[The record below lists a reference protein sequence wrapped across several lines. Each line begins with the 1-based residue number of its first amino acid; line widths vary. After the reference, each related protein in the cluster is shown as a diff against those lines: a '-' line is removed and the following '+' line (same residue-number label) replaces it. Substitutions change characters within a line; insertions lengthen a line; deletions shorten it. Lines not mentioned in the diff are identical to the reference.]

1 MKRNTQYVIR
11 GGIEGRE
18 RLRIL
23 GRVMQESTGM
33 LLDRL
38 NLTDGMNC
46 LDVGCGGGDV
56 TRELAR
62 RVAPGGKA
70 VGVDIDETKL
80 SIARQES
87 AEQGL
92 MNIEFRLDDAR
103 EISTAPEYDLVYS
116 RFLLTHLQEPVTA
129 VRLFLKQLRPTGY
142 LVLEDIDFSGSFAY
156 PVSPAFRKFFD
167 LYNSV
172 VRHRGGDP
180 NMGQRLPGIV
190 QDCGLQDLNVSVV
203 QPMGLQGEVKLLNGL
218 TMENIADAVLED
230 DLASPA
236 EIDEIVKELND
247 YAADPR
253 TLAGVPRVVQVW
265 GRLPF
270 A

>member
-1 MKRNTQYVIR
+1 
-11 GGIEGRE
+11 
-18 RLRIL
+18 
-23 GRVMQESTGM
+23 
-33 LLDRL
+33 
-38 NLTDGMNC
+38 
-46 LDVGCGGGDV
+46 
-56 TRELAR
+56 
-62 RVAPGGKA
+62 

-92 MNIEFRLDDAR
+92 KNIEFRLDDAR

-129 VRLFLKQLRPTGY
+129 VRLFLKQLRPTGF

-156 PVSPAFRKFFD
+156 PESPAFRKFFD

-180 NMGQRLPGIV
+180 NMGQRLPGI
-190 QDCGLQDLNVSVV
+190 LSVV
-203 QPMGLQGEVKLLNGL
+203 QPTGLQGEVKLLNGL

-230 DLASPA
+230 DLATPE
-236 EIDEIVKELND
+236 EIDEIVKELNE

-253 TLAGVPRVVQVW
+253 TLTGVPRVVQVW